1 MLQVVNT
8 VRTSD
13 VQGGDV
19 GNLNAQRVLGHALV
33 LALILLLA
41 VGDLQGTCKTEG
53 KKRQDKMK

>member
-8 VRTSD
+8 VRTSN

-19 GNLNAQRVLGHALV
+19 GNLNAQRVFGHALV

-41 VGDLQGTCKTEG
+41 VADLQRTCKTG
-53 KKRQDKMK
+53 GKRQDKMK